1 MGFIEELQK
10 YQAGN
15 KKKFTMADL
24 NALVDQANDQLLCDD
39 ECQRQKEINKL
50 KKNYNIEKKRI
61 ANAPHDLDNSR
72 KKYFTY
78 AFGEE
83 YYDEF
88 MTKKIKREINKLSN
102 KLALDHQHNYK
113 ALTDDI
119 NDYNSINKNSEHMKE
134 LIKKYKIENKIL
146 ENKIKDNSNTK
157 NINDR
162 KVVYE
167 INEVD
172 KLDNYNNQL
181 LILYWVFVFI
191 FLILF
196 FLKNMFKESKNIVVV
211 FVLLLYPFI
220 IYWIVNILH
229 TISNYISNL
238 LPKNMYLN

>member
-1 MGFIEELQK
+1 MGFLEDLQK
-10 YQAGN
+10 YQKGN

-24 NALVDQANDQLLCDD
+24 NEMVNQVNDKLTCDD

-50 KKNYNIEKKRI
+50 KKKYNIEKKRI

-88 MTKKIKREINKLSN
+88 MTKKIKIEINKLSN

-119 NDYNSINKNSEHMKE
+119 NDYESINKNSEYSKE
-134 LIKKYKIENKIL
+134 LIKKYKTENKIL
-146 ENKIKDNSNTK
+146 ENKINDHANTK
-157 NINDR
+157 NITDR

-167 INEVD
+167 VNEVD

-181 LILYWVFVFI
+181 LFLYWFFVFL

-196 FLKNMFKESKNIVVV
+196 FFKNMFKESKNFTVIFVV
-211 FVLLLYPFI
+211 LLYPFV
-220 IYWIVNILH
+220 IYWIVHILH
-229 TISNYISNL
+229 EIISFISNS

>member
-1 MGFIEELQK
+1 MGLVEQLQK
-10 YQAGN
+10 YQDGN
-15 KKKFTMADL
+15 DTQLSIGDL
-24 NALVDQANDQLLCDD
+24 NEMVEEVNDKLTCDD
-39 ECQRQKEINKL
+39 ECQRQKEIVKL
-50 KKNYNIEKKRI
+50 KKKYHIEKKRI
-61 ANAPHDLDNSR
+61 VNAPHDLDNSR

-88 MTKKIKREINKLSN
+88 MTKKIKIEINKLSN

-113 ALTDDI
+113 TLTDSID
-119 NDYNSINKNSEHMKE
+119 DYESIKKNSEYGTE

-146 ENKIKDNSNTK
+146 ENKINEFANTK

-167 INEVD
+167 VNEVD

-181 LILYWVFVFI
+181 LVLYWVMVLF

-196 FLKNMFKESKNIVVV
+196 FSKNMFKESKNSMVV
-211 FVLLLYPFI
+211 FVVLLYPFV
-220 IYWIVNILH
+220 IYWIVHVLH
-229 TISNYISNL
+229 TISNYIYNS